1 MTNFT
6 KLMSVIGGCLIAVS
20 SQAQV
25 SFTNSASLLGSISG
39 SGYEDCA
46 VDMNGDHLDDVVR
59 VTGNG
64 IYIDYQQPD
73 GSFEQTFFPMA
84 VENPPS
90 WSICAADIDENGYTD
105 LLFGNG
111 SRVSF
116 AYANNDG
123 TAFTE
128 DAHPEYIF
136 SQRSTFSDINNDGAI
151 DAFVCHD
158 VDQSHPYF
166 NVDGA
171 MVLDQAQFPTLD
183 VGGNY
188 AAIWCDYDNDWDQDL
203 YITKCR
209 GGAAEGDPQRINLL
223 YRNDGDGVF
232 TSVGPEAGMDDGDQS
247 WTTCFEDFDNDGDF
261 DAFTVNHA
269 WANRLMENNGDGT
282 FTDIIAGTGI
292 DSGDLGAWN
301 CDAGDFDNNGFVDI
315 FSQMGTELYLNNGD
329 GTFEAVQLS
338 FNDGGIGDFNDDGF
352 LDVIK
357 NNTLWLN
364 DGNDHN
370 WLKVGLEGIISN
382 KDGIGARIEIY
393 GGWGIQIREIRAG
406 ESFSPM
412 SSLDEHFG
420 LGTFTEIES
429 IVVKWPSGVITMIEN
444 PDINSTIII
453 PESSCSSPD
462 NTIIVDGITSICPGE
477 TIELTAEAGTSYNWS
492 NGETTQSIEVGSG
505 GNYSVVI
512 WDEDGCASLSDNVT
526 VDVLE
531 DETPT
536 ISLEGDDT
544 FCEGGTAILTSTI
557 GDNYNWSNGDDTQ
570 TIVVN
575 QSGEYYVMID
585 AICSVDQ
592 LESEAIS
599 ITVLD
604 AADLPVSANVE
615 LASPGVA
622 TLTATGENLMWYDAE
637 DAVVSIGTGETLE
650 TDIVNV
656 GAPLTYWVEANTI
669 YGGGE
674 EVGGK
679 LDNEGSGGIPST
691 GGVLYFDAFEE
702 FTLLEVT
709 VYIPEGEATTD
720 RTIQLFDQNG
730 TVIAEHVESF
740 DAVGTH
746 QVELNFEVPMGNGL
760 SIGCV
765 ENNLFRNSAGVSYPY
780 AVGTVGTIY
789 DSTFGASYYYYFY
802 NWQIQKSQ
810 VACPSERVEVS
821 ASVVGVEELDLFS
834 SLSIF
839 PNPASDMVTISLE
852 LLKGS
857 KVSVRLSDV
866 SGAIVL
872 SEEWGQVTGFQ
883 NRNIDTNDL
892 APGVYSVSISVGDSV
907 SNTSLIIE

>member
-1 MTNFT
+1 MKHFT
-6 KLMSVIGGCLIAVS
+6 KVLSVLGGCLLALS
-20 SQAQV
+20 PQAQV
-25 SFTNSASLLGSISG
+25 SFTNSSSIIGTITG

-46 VDMNGDHLDDVVR
+46 VDMNGDHLDDIVR
-59 VTGNG
+59 VVGSG
-64 IYIDYQQPD
+64 IYIDYQQMD
-73 GSFEQTFFPMA
+73 GTFDQTFFPLSI
-84 VENPPS
+84 ENPPS

-116 AYANNDG
+116 AYANDDG
-123 TAFTE
+123 TAYTE
-128 DAHPEYIF
+128 VTYPEYIF

-166 NVDGA
+166 NVDGV

-188 AAIWCDYDNDWDQDL
+188 ANIWCDYDNDWDQDL

-209 GGAAEGDPQRINLL
+209 GGAPEGDLQRINLL
-223 YRNDGDGVF
+223 YRNNGDGTF
-232 TSVGPEAGMDDGDQS
+232 TNVAQEAGMDDGDQS

-282 FTDIIAGTGI
+282 FTDIITGSGI
-292 DSGDLGAWN
+292 DAGDLGAWN

-329 GTFEAVQLS
+329 GTFSAVQLS

-364 DGNDHN
+364 DGNDNN

-393 GGWGIQIREIRAG
+393 GEWGIQIREIRSG

-420 LGTFTEIES
+420 LGTATEISS
-429 IVVKWPSGVITMIEN
+429 IVVKWPSGVTTLIEN

-453 PESSCSSPD
+453 PESSCTSPD

-492 NGETTQSIEVGSG
+492 NGATTQTIEVGAQ

-512 WDEDGCASLSDNVT
+512 WDEEGCASLSNSVI
-526 VDVLE
+526 VNILE
-531 DETPT
+531 DETPM
-536 ISLEGDDT
+536 ISLEGDDV

-557 GDNYNWSNGDDTQ
+557 GENYNWSNGDDAQ

-575 QSGEYYVMID
+575 QSGEYSVMID
-585 AICSVDQ
+585 AICSVEQ
-592 LESEAIS
+592 LESQTIT

-604 AADLPVSANVE
+604 AADLPVSANV
-615 LASPGVA
+615 LLDTPGIA
-622 TLTATGENLMWYDAE
+622 TLTATGENLVWYDAE
-637 DAVVSIGTGETLE
+637 DAIDPIGSGDSFETPV
-650 TDIVNV
+650 VNV
-656 GAPLTYWVEANTI
+656 GAPLTYWVEASTI

-674 EVGGK
+674 EAGGK
-679 LDNEGSGGIPST
+679 ADNEGSGGLPSS
-691 GGVLYFDAFEE
+691 GGVLFFDAFEA

-709 VYIPEGEATTD
+709 VYVPEGSPTTD
-720 RTIQLFDQNG
+720 RTIQLYDQNG
-730 TVIAEHVESF
+730 TVIGEHVEAF
-740 DAVGTH
+740 DIGTH
-746 QVELNFEVPMGNGL
+746 QVALNFEVPMGNGL

-765 ENNLFRNSAGVSYPY
+765 ENDLFRNSAGVSYPY
-780 AVGTVGTIY
+780 EIGTVGTIY
-789 DSTFGASYYYYFY
+789 DSTFGTSYYYYFY
-802 NWQIQKSQ
+802 DWQIQKEQ
-810 VACPSERVEVS
+810 MICPSARVEVM
-821 ASVVGVEELDLFS
+821 ASVVGVEELDIFS

-839 PNPASDMVTISLE
+839 PNPASDKVTVSLE
-852 LLKGS
+852 LIQGS
-857 KVSVRLSDV
+857 KVTLRMMDV
-866 SGAIVL
+866 SGALVL
-872 SEEWGQVTGFQ
+872 SQDWGQVTGFQ
-883 NRNIDTNDL
+883 NRNIDTHNL
-892 APGVYSVSISVGDSV
+892 ASGVYSVAITVGESVANS
-907 SNTSLIIE
+907 SLVIE